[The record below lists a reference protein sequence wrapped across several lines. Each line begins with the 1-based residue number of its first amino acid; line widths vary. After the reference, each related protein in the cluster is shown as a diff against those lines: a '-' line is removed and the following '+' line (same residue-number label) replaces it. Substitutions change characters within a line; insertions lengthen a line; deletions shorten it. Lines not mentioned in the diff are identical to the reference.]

1 MIPGRLVEEK
11 QMAVCDVVN
20 ISAEKVGEV
29 QVNDALFAVDVQP
42 GILHDVVC
50 MQRANRRRGT
60 ASTKTRGEVR
70 GGGAKPWRQKGTGRA
85 RSGSRTSPLWRGG
98 GTTFGPR
105 PRDYSYKLPKKVRR
119 LALRMALSARF
130 REGNLVVLD
139 EFALPEIKTREFV
152 SVMNAFKFDNCL
164 VVTGGDNQ
172 NLTLSARNAVGYKVL
187 PAAGLN
193 VYDILKHSK
202 LMLEQSTLAQLEER
216 LMV

>member
-1 MIPGRLVEEK
+1 
-11 QMAVCDVVN
+11 MAVCDVVN
-20 ISAEKVGEV
+20 TSGKKVGDVEL
-29 QVNDALFAVDVQP
+29 NDGLFAVEVQP

-60 ASTKTRGEVR
+60 ASTKTRGEVS

-85 RSGSRTSPLWRGG
+85 RAGSRTSPVWRGG
-98 GTTFGPR
+98 GTTFGPK
-105 PRDYSYKLPKKVRR
+105 PRDYSYSLPKKVRR

-130 REGNLVVLD
+130 SEGNIVVLD
-139 EFALPEIKTREFV
+139 EFSMPEIKTREFV
-152 SVMNAFKFDNCL
+152 KVMDNFAFDNCL
-164 VVTGGDNQ
+164 IVTDADNK
-172 NLTLSARNAVGYKVL
+172 TVSLSARNAVGYKVL

-193 VYDILKHSK
+193 VYDILKYPK